1 MARLFVAVWPPPA
14 VLDVLAGLARP
25 EVAGVRWTTSEQWHV
40 TLRFLG
46 SAEIDDA
53 VRALEGLRSPSA
65 HAAMGPALE
74 RLGRGVLMVRVGGLD
89 ALAAEVVAVTG
100 HVGRPPEPRPFL
112 GHVTLARARGRQS
125 LPAHMAGTPVAA
137 SFPVDEVALVES
149 RPGPTGSR
157 YTTLATVPLA

>member
-1 MARLFVAVWPPPA
+1 M
-14 VLDVLAGLARP
+14 
-25 EVAGVRWTTSEQWHV
+25 RWTTSEQWHV

-112 GHVTLARARGRQS
+112 GHVTLARARGPLPAADAARLAEEGRRATFHEQS
-125 LPAHMAGTPVAA
+125 LARTL
-137 SFPVDEVALVES
+137 DLVLSEPQ
-149 RPGPTGSR
+149 RGGVR
-157 YTTLATVPLA
+157 YTVLEALPFAARPPAR